1 MLITR
6 ATKSCHLLLVSK
18 QKLISKVASTRFMLS
33 ANAYYLGALKSFIS
47 DLFSQAWSPYSSSE
61 SSNLSSY
68 RLSNGRLVIDFLC
81 EAIHIPHLSTYKD
94 PSANFSGG
102 TNFAIAGSM
111 ALSNNLFC
119 HFNFGN
125 PLMWKQN
132 PESILTQLDWFDS
145 FVGERECKGK
155 DEDAC
160 KSELGKALFWIG
172 DMGGNDY
179 ARLFAS
185 SIGPAIVNNQ
195 FTEQAVDHICTLAL
209 VSINKL
215 PFMSKA

>member
-6 ATKSCHLLLVSK
+6 ATKASHLLLVSK

-61 SSNLSSY
+61 SSNLFGY
-68 RLSNGRLVIDFLC
+68 RLSNGHLVIDFLC
-81 EAIHIPHLSTYKD
+81 EALHIPHLSAYKD
-94 PSANFSGG
+94 SSTNFLNGA
-102 TNFAIAGSM
+102 NFAIIGSTT
-111 ALSNNLFC
+111 LSNNLFG

-132 PESILTQLDWFDS
+132 PKSILTQLDWFDS

-160 KSELGKALFWIG
+160 KSEVGKALFWIG
-172 DMGGNDY
+172 KMGGNDY

-185 SIGPAIVNNQ
+185 YIGSATDNNQ
-195 FTEQAVDHICTLAL
+195 FT
-209 VSINKL
+209 
-215 PFMSKA
+215 

>member
-1 MLITR
+1 MLIKG
-6 ATKSCHLLLVSK
+6 ATKASHLLLVSK
-18 QKLISKVASTRFMLS
+18 QKFISKVASTRFMLS

-61 SSNLSSY
+61 SSNLFGY
-68 RLSNGRLVIDFLC
+68 RLSNGHLVIDFLC
-81 EAIHIPHLSTYKD
+81 EALHIPHLSAYKD
-94 PSANFSGG
+94 SSTNFSNGA
-102 TNFAIAGSM
+102 NFAIIGSTT
-111 ALSNNLFC
+111 LSNNLFG

-132 PESILTQLDWFDS
+132 PKSILTQLDWFDS

-160 KSELGKALFWIG
+160 KSEVGKALFWIG
-172 DMGGNDY
+172 EMGGNDY

-185 SIGPAIVNNQ
+185 SIGSATNNNQ
-195 FTEQAVDHICTLAL
+195 FT
-209 VSINKL
+209 
-215 PFMSKA
+215 

>member
-61 SSNLSSY
+61 SSNLSGY

-81 EAIHIPHLSTYKD
+81 EALHIPHLSAYKD
-94 PSANFSGG
+94 SSANFSGG
-102 TNFAIAGSM
+102 ANFAIAGST
-111 ALSNNLFC
+111 ALSNNLFG

-172 DMGGNDY
+172 EMGGNDY

-185 SIGPAIVNNQ
+185 SIGSAIVNNQ